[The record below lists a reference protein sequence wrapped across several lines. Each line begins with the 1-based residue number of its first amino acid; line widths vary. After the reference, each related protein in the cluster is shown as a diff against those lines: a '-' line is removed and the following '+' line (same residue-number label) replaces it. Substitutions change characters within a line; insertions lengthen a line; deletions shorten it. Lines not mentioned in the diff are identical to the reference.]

1 MLDKKQIEEKLI
13 NMFWY
18 QHLIDKFIPNDDE
31 EAEEKGMYFRGVE
44 NVRSFDG
51 NLCTMDNGV
60 IVDLADGTQIRLI
73 IQFD

>member
-18 QHLIDKFIPNDDE
+18 QHLIDRLIKDDE

-44 NVRSFDG
+44 NVRPFSEY
-51 NLCTMDNGV
+51 LCTMDNGV
-60 IVDLADGTQIRLI
+60 VIDLADGTQICLT
-73 IQFD
+73 IQTR